1 MSANVFQAYRLL
13 FTTLGPV
20 HIGSGNEYDPTNY
33 VIDDDSLYEFDPL
46 SVAEALP
53 ETERTKLA
61 QLVDQAKG
69 ADLLLQ
75 VQAFFYR
82 NREALIPAV
91 THRMPVLSAVAEN
104 YRERIG
110 QVAQREQSG
119 RRILNQLEIERT
131 AGNPI
136 SREPILLG
144 SSLKGAMRTALLDEI
159 NEGRPLQHPQEK
171 NQDLQKRLFRYQ
183 NPNNSRG
190 MALELDPLRLI
201 QLKDACYDPNSGHF
215 GTEVRFAVNRKKHPV
230 LKDGKLVRSQAQN
243 QNLRQVLECVPPL
256 RYRAFEGELL
266 RQDPSQIRS
275 PKLPAEDLRWTMADL
290 ATACNRFYR
299 RRFEIEIRQLR
310 ERGYLD
316 GAWSQTVDSLLASFD
331 SKLQGNRAFLL
342 RVGRHSGAES
352 VTLEG
357 VRNIKILEG
366 KDPDTGKQRFSYQ
379 SESKTWWLAAP
390 EIQAEKELLPFGWLL
405 VEWCPLEQDLTEDPQ
420 AKNLSA
426 RFNPEASAWV
436 RRSDA
441 RVRALRVE
449 TERRQAEER
458 ARREAAER
466 EARERA
472 DQEARQAAMSDED
485 RAIQALRDLFA
496 EAKGLNRRNPG
507 EALGQRFNS
516 VAEEAKAWP
525 FPARAE
531 LVGLLRE
538 INKFLDGDQK
548 KRRGKIEAIPQ

>member
-1 MSANVFQAYRLL
+1 MSLQAYRLL

-33 VIDDDSLYEFDPL
+33 VIDNDSLYEFDPL

-53 ETERTKLA
+53 EAERTKLA
-61 QLVDQAKG
+61 QLVDKAKG

-82 NREALIPAV
+82 NREALIPAA
-91 THRMPVLSAVAEN
+91 THRMPVLPAVAKN
-104 YRERIG
+104 YGDRVG
-110 QVAQREQSG
+110 KVAQAEQSG
-119 RRILNQLEIERT
+119 RHIVNQLEIERT

-144 SSLKGAMRTALLDEI
+144 SSLKGAMRTALLDQV
-159 NEGRPLQHPQEK
+159 NEGRPLQYPQEK

-183 NPNNSRG
+183 NPNNPHE
-190 MALELDPLRLI
+190 MALELDPMRLI
-201 QLKDACYDPNSGHF
+201 QLKDAPYRAESGPY
-215 GTEVRFAVNRKKHPV
+215 GAEVRFAVNRKKQPV
-230 LKDGKLVRSQAQN
+230 LKDGKIVRSQAES

-266 RQDPSQIRS
+266 RQDPCPLRS
-275 PKLPAEDLRWTMADL
+275 PKLPQENLRWTMQEI

-299 RRFEIEIRQLR
+299 RRFDIEIQQLR
-310 ERGYLD
+310 GRGYLD
-316 GAWSQTVDSLLASFD
+316 GAWSQAVDSLLASFD
-331 SKLQGNRAFLL
+331 SKLKGNRAFLL

-357 VRNIKILEG
+357 VRNNNIKILEG
-366 KDPDTGKQRFSYQ
+366 KDPATGKQRFSFQ

-390 EIQAEKELLPFGWLL
+390 EIQAEKGLLPFGWLL

-426 RFNPEASAWV
+426 SFNPEASAWGH
-436 RRSDA
+436 RSDA

-472 DQEARQAAMSDED
+472 DQEAKQAAMSDED

-516 VAEEAKAWP
+516 VAEEAKSWP
-525 FPARAE
+525 ASTRTE

-548 KRRGKIEAIPQ
+548 KRRGKIEAIVQ

>member
-1 MSANVFQAYRLL
+1 MSLQAYRLL

-33 VIDDDSLYEFDPL
+33 VIDNDSLYEFDPL

-53 ETERTKLA
+53 EAERTKLA
-61 QLVDQAKG
+61 QLVDKAKG

-82 NREALIPAV
+82 NREALIPAA
-91 THRMPVLSAVAEN
+91 THRMPVLPAVAKN
-104 YRERIG
+104 YGDRVG
-110 QVAQREQSG
+110 KVAQAEQSG
-119 RRILNQLEIERT
+119 RHIVNQLEIERT

-144 SSLKGAMRTALLDEI
+144 SSLKGAMRTALLDQV
-159 NEGRPLQHPQEK
+159 NGGQPLQYPQEK
-171 NQDLQKRLFRYQ
+171 NLDLQKRLFRYQ
-183 NPNNSRG
+183 TPNNPRG

-201 QLKDACYDPNSGHF
+201 QFKDACYDPNSGPF
-215 GTEVRFAVNRKKHPV
+215 GTDVRFAVNRKKHPV
-230 LKDGKLVRSQAQN
+230 LKDGKLVRSQAES
-243 QNLRQVLECVPPL
+243 QNLRQVLECVPPM
-256 RYRAFEGELL
+256 RYRAFAGELL
-266 RQDPSQIRS
+266 RQDPGPLRS
-275 PKLPAEDLRWTMADL
+275 PKLPTESLRWTMEEIA
-290 ATACNRFYR
+290 AACNRFYR
-299 RRFEIEIRQLR
+299 RRFDIEIRQLR

-316 GAWSQTVDSLLASFD
+316 GAWSQAVNNLFTSLGD
-331 SKLQGNRAFLL
+331 KLSRNQAFLL

-357 VRNIKILEG
+357 VRNIRILEG
-366 KDPDTGKQRFSYQ
+366 RDKPAKFLA
-379 SESKTWWLAAP
+379 ESKTWWLAAP
-390 EIQAEKELLPFGWLL
+390 EIQAEKGLLPFGWLL

-426 RFNPEASAWV
+426 SFNPEASAWGH
-436 RRSDA
+436 RSDA

-472 DQEARQAAMSDED
+472 DQEAKQAAMSDED

-516 VAEEAKAWP
+516 VAEEAKSWP
-525 FPARAE
+525 ASTRTE

-548 KRRGKIEAIPQ
+548 KRRGKIEAIVQ